1 MGFQCAPKFFIC
13 SYIFIY
19 NFFNVENFKSFF
31 FFFFLKKAI
40 LWKKNVDFIRMCS
53 TIFVLRWKLQ
63 NKITIWHWNVELAM
77 VLYNVNWQ
85 KPRFPHTPPLPP
97 PHPIL
102 GSSAFGFFSKIRNFS
117 WIYTRKRSKELC
129 GGGGEGHRTRPYRAQ
144 GPPKSIQNK
153 HLVQSTDPEKL
164 FQEQTANSTPSICN
178 RKWCF

>member
-1 MGFQCAPKFFIC
+1 
-13 SYIFIY
+13 
-19 NFFNVENFKSFF
+19 
-31 FFFFLKKAI
+31 
-40 LWKKNVDFIRMCS
+40 
-53 TIFVLRWKLQ
+53 
-63 NKITIWHWNVELAM
+63 M

-97 PHPIL
+97 PTQFCDIENLDFFQKLEIL
-102 GSSAFGFFSKIRNFS
+102 VEFTQEKDLKNFV
-117 WIYTRKRSKELC
+117 
-129 GGGGEGHRTRPYRAQ
+129 GGGEEGHRTRPYRAQ